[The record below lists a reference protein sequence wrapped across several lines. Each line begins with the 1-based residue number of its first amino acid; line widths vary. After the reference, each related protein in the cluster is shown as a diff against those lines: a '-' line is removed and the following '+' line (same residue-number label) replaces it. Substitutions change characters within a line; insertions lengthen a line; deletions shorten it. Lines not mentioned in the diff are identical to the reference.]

1 MKYAYTDHIV
11 MRVPRFPENY
21 IRMALADGD
30 FFESVIASDD
40 FKAAVY
46 LASPSLSAEHEK
58 YLAGRLAAKECSRL
72 KNTLLKYLGRM
83 STRCTPFATF
93 AACAAVEVGSEG
105 DGIVLSQE
113 VKTCSRPDMLYLC
126 SLSQVLQARMRRN
139 LRYRA
144 NSTLYRVGGSVRY
157 VSCRYLPNGRSY
169 SIEQVKNT
177 GLLTFVLKLCQ
188 NGYIGYGEIV
198 KSIID
203 NYDAGEKE
211 IEHYVDDLIVNRLIV
226 GEIEPFVTGDD
237 YLSFLQVNASVE
249 CRPDIDVIVDAVAAI
264 DKCGN
269 VAMYAK
275 CYDEIISMLGKYG
288 IKCDKKYV
296 VQTDSFRSLK
306 HGIVSKQIT
315 DQLGECMTLMA
326 KITPRHEV
334 ANIADFRR
342 RFEQRY
348 EAREVGLLEALDPDV
363 GIGYIVNNDRIP
375 NPLIAGL
382 RLPQAQQRQ
391 MGQLSLTPIVK
402 ILLQKI
408 MVFNAETDNAIE
420 LTDDDVRELG
430 ADFGDLPLSMAAFF
444 RVIGKN
450 ADGTYQLAD
459 VHFSGVSAAN
469 MLSRFAYEETIKPI
483 VMTIARLEQ
492 ASVDDAIVAEIAH
505 ISESRTGN
513 ILFRPHIRDYEIT
526 YLTGSTLDDEHVI
539 PASDLLVS
547 VKGRKVVLRSRSLQR
562 EIVPRL
568 TSAHN
573 YKGNTTPLYRFLCDL
588 QSQSGRVSL
597 YFSWGGLEAVYDYLP
612 RVVYKQNILS
622 LARWTLAKE
631 KFMNKGA
638 VLADMDKV
646 RSWRADK
653 RLPRE
658 VNLVVGDNKLYI
670 DLECATSV
678 GLLIGEVS
686 KLGKFVLEEY
696 LPCTGYVVDE
706 QGNSYANEFIMPY
719 VKMP

>member
-58 YLAGRLAAKECSRL
+58 YLAGRLAAKECARL

-83 STRCTPFATF
+83 STRCTPFASF
-93 AACAAVEVGSEG
+93 AACAAVEVGN
-105 DGIVLSQE
+105 DDNIVLSQE

-126 SLSQVLQARMRRN
+126 SLSQLLQVKMRRN

-144 NSTLYRVGGSVRY
+144 NSTIYRVGGSVRC

-177 GLLTFVLKLCQ
+177 ELLAFVLKLCQ
-188 NGYIGYGEIV
+188 NGYVGYGEIV
-198 KSIID
+198 KSVIG

-211 IEHYVDDLIVNRLIV
+211 IEHYVDDLIDNQLIV

-237 YLSFLQVNASVE
+237 YLSFLQANVGAE
-249 CRPDIDVIVDAVAAI
+249 FKADIDAIANAVAAI
-264 DKCGN
+264 DKDGN
-269 VAMYAK
+269 VATYAK
-275 CYDEIISMLGKYG
+275 CYEEIASMLGKYG

-296 VQTDSFRSLK
+296 VQTDSFRPLK

-334 ANIADFRR
+334 ANIVDFCR

-408 MVFNAETDNAIE
+408 MDFNAETNKAIE
-420 LTDDDVRELG
+420 LTDDDVRGLG

-444 RVIGKN
+444 RVVGKN
-450 ADGTYQLAD
+450 ADGTYRLAD
-459 VHFSGVSAAN
+459 VHFSGASAAN
-469 MLSRFAYEETIKPI
+469 MLSRFAYENSIKPI
-483 VMTIARLEQ
+483 VRTIASREQ
-492 ASVDDAIVAEIAH
+492 AAVSDVIVAEIAH

-539 PASDLLVS
+539 PASDLMVS
-547 VKGRKVVLRSRSLQR
+547 VKGRKVMLRSRRLQK
-562 EIVPRL
+562 EIIPRL

-588 QSQSGRVSL
+588 QSQSGRASL

-612 RVVYKQNILS
+612 RVVYKQNIMS
-622 LARWTLAKE
+622 PARWTLAKE
-631 KFMNKGA
+631 KFLSKEA
-638 VLADMDKV
+638 ASVDMDKV
-646 RSWRADK
+646 RSWRTAK

-658 VNLVVGDNKLYI
+658 VNLVVGDNKLYL

-678 GLLIGEVS
+678 GLLVGEVP

-696 LPCTGYVVDE
+696 LPCMGYVVDE
-706 QGNSYANEFIMPY
+706 RGNSYANEFIMPY
-719 VKMP
+719 VKVP

>member
-1 MKYAYTDHIV
+1 M
-11 MRVPRFPENY
+11 
-21 IRMALADGD
+21 
-30 FFESVIASDD
+30 
-40 FKAAVY
+40 
-46 LASPSLSAEHEK
+46 
-58 YLAGRLAAKECSRL
+58 

-93 AACAAVEVGSEG
+93 ASCAAVEVGNE
-105 DGIVLSQE
+105 DNIVLSQE

-126 SLSQVLQARMRRN
+126 SLSQVLQVKMRRN

-144 NSTLYRVGGSVRY
+144 NSTIYRVGGSVRY

-169 SIEQVKNT
+169 SIEQVKSS
-177 GLLTFVLKLCQ
+177 GLLAFVLKLCW
-188 NGYIGYGEIV
+188 NGYVGYGEIV
-198 KSIID
+198 KSVIG
-203 NYDAGEKE
+203 NYDVGEKE
-211 IEHYVDDLIVNRLIV
+211 IEHYVDDLIGNQLIV

-237 YLSFLQVNASVE
+237 YLSFLQANIGVE
-249 CRPDIDVIVDAVAAI
+249 YRADIDAMAKAVATI
-264 DKCGN
+264 DKGGN
-269 VAMYAK
+269 VATYAK
-275 CYDEIISMLGKYG
+275 CYEEIANILGKYN
-288 IKCDKKYV
+288 IECDKKYV
-296 VQTDSFRSLK
+296 VQTDSFRLLK
-306 HGIVSKQIT
+306 RGVVSKQIAN
-315 DQLGECMTLMA
+315 QLSECMTLMA

-334 ANIADFRR
+334 ANIADFCR

-348 EAREVGLLEALDPDV
+348 EAREVGLLEVLDPNV

-382 RLPQAQQRQ
+382 RLPWAQQRQ

-402 ILLQKI
+402 ILLRKI
-408 MVFNAETDNAIE
+408 MDFNAETGNAIE
-420 LTDDDVRELG
+420 LTDDDVRGLD

-444 RVIGKN
+444 RIIGKN
-450 ADGTYQLAD
+450 SNGTYRLAD
-459 VHFSGVSAAN
+459 VHFSGASAAN
-469 MLSRFAYEETIKPI
+469 MLSRFAYEKNIRPM
-483 VMTIARLEQ
+483 VMTIARMEQ
-492 ASVDDAIVAEIAH
+492 AAVNDAIVAEIAH

-526 YLTGSTLDDEHVI
+526 YLAGSTLDDEHVI
-539 PASDLLVS
+539 PASDLMVS
-547 VKGRKVVLRSRSLQR
+547 VKGRKVVLRSRRLQK
-562 EIVPRL
+562 EIIPRL

-588 QSQSGRVSL
+588 QSQSGRASL

-612 RVVYKQNILS
+612 RVVYKHNILS
-622 LARWTLAKE
+622 PARWTLAKE
-631 KFMNKGA
+631 RFMSGKA
-638 VLADMDKV
+638 SSVDMDKV
-646 RSWRADK
+646 RSWRAAK

-678 GLLIGEVS
+678 SLLAGEVS

-706 QGNSYANEFIMPY
+706 HGNSYANEFIMPY